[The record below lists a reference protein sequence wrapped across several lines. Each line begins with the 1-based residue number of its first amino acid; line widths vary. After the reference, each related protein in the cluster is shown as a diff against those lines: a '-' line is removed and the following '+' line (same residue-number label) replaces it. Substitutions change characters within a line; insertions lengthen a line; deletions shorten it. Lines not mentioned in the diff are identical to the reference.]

1 MPVRYLENNLTETY
15 KMFPFKDT
23 ISKTTFIKYL
33 KINKVYKKPFRLTD
47 LCDFCEWY
55 NTASLEVKA
64 AVNQFD
70 DFKPGDIVTRIEP
83 TVIINQSM
91 FMGGLNYDGAYVGEK
106 LIFVGI
112 ANGCAYF
119 EGVETFT
126 YLLEKGNLIPLPI
139 HKYETGWAH
148 YIDPI
153 TLVNAFS
160 WETALPIKA
169 EIVPLQ
175 T

>member
-1 MPVRYLENNLTETY
+1 MKQEPRSIY
-15 KMFPFKDT
+15 
-23 ISKTTFIKYL
+23 
-33 KINKVYKKPFRLTD
+33 
-47 LCDFCEWY
+47 
-55 NTASLEVKA
+55 
-64 AVNQFD
+64 

-126 YLLEKGNLIPLPI
+126 YLLEKGNLISLPI

-153 TLVNAFS
+153 TLVNAK
-160 WETALPIKA
+160 PISKYVSMSDNSLVA
-169 EIVPLQ
+169 ELDEAIAIEDYEEASRIKHEIDKREL
-175 T
+175 